1 MPAALADTLT
11 EGLGATLRQRNPT
24 KLRFMDG
31 QEAVGVWCGFWLW
44 FWCAAGQAGIL
55 VPQPVIK
62 NCALCSGSVDS

>member
-31 QEAVGVWCGFWLW
+31 QKL
-44 FWCAAGQAGIL
+44 
-55 VPQPVIK
+55 
-62 NCALCSGSVDS
+62 